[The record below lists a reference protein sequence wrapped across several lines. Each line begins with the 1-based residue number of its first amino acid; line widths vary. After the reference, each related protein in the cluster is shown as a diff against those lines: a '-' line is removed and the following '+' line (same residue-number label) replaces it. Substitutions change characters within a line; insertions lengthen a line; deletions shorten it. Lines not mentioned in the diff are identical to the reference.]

1 MQLHDLQGP
10 FQPKPFNDDS
20 VILSRLQTLACPT
33 FTSRTNSCRR
43 SVVVPSMPHLK
54 SSTDGPTKA
63 QRYVVPCQVV
73 SLPLS
78 LGLGQLRV
86 FSPYGSWDGRDPF
99 WGSSLLKQRTV

>member
-1 MQLHDLQGP
+1 M
-10 FQPKPFNDDS
+10 
-20 VILSRLQTLACPT
+20 
-33 FTSRTNSCRR
+33 
-43 SVVVPSMPHLK
+43 
-54 SSTDGPTKA
+54 DGPTKA